1 MLKKLIQTIRSPLRR
16 PRAVRT
22 TPEVIGNNQHSLR
35 RDQFS
40 RNAVKVVEILQRAGY
55 QAYVVGGCVRDQ
67 MLGIAPKDF
76 DVATSATPEQVRAE
90 FRNARIIGRRF
101 KLVHVHFGREIIE
114 VATFRAHHPEG
125 QDDGDSRASSN
136 ESGRILRDNVYGS
149 LEDDAQRRDFT
160 INALYFDVTSERLLD
175 YANGVHDIRNRLI
188 RLIGDPEQR
197 YLEDPVRML
206 RAVRFAAKLDFE
218 IEKHSAAPIRRLAP
232 LLREIPSA
240 RLFDEVLKLFLAG
253 RAERTFELLVE
264 YELFAPL
271 FPASAKALQANPDY
285 TGKLIRQALANTDA
299 RIRQGKPVTPAF
311 LFAALLW
318 PALPARVAQLQEKG
332 MPAIPA
338 MQEAAHELISEQCQR
353 IAIPKRFTLPIR
365 EIWDMQER
373 LPRRQGK
380 RADLLLENPRFRAG
394 YDFLLLRESAGEETE
409 GLGQWW
415 TDYQE
420 VSDSERRNK
429 GMPAIPAMQEAAHE
443 LISEQCQR
451 IAIPKRFT
459 LPIREI
465 WDMQERLPRRQGK
478 RADLLLENPRFR
490 AGYDFLLLRE
500 SAGEETEG
508 LGQWWTDY
516 QEVSDSERR
525 NMIRDLVSQ
534 EDGSAPRKRRRGGN
548 SGRRRRGPRKEGSG
562 GSGE

>member
-299 RIRQGKPVTPAF
+299 RIRQGK
-311 LFAALLW
+311 
-318 PALPARVAQLQEKG
+318 
-332 MPAIPA
+332 
-338 MQEAAHELISEQCQR
+338 
-353 IAIPKRFTLPIR
+353 
-365 EIWDMQER
+365 
-373 LPRRQGK
+373 
-380 RADLLLENPRFRAG
+380 
-394 YDFLLLRESAGEETE
+394 
-409 GLGQWW
+409 
-415 TDYQE
+415 
-420 VSDSERRNK
+420 
-429 GMPAIPAMQEAAHE
+429 
-443 LISEQCQR
+443 
-451 IAIPKRFT
+451 
-459 LPIREI
+459 
-465 WDMQERLPRRQGK
+465 